1 MADRRSTFSGS
12 LTPWVFLAP
21 QMLITAIFFLW
32 PAGEAFYY
40 SVLRQDPF
48 GLSVKYVGLTN
59 FERLWNDP
67 LYIDAFWTTIVF
79 SSLVAFFSLFFGL
92 ILALAADRVIA
103 GRGIYRTL
111 LLWPYA
117 VAPAVASALWL
128 FLLNPAN
135 GILHGWLE
143 ALGYDF
149 NHNRKGF
156 DAMALVVTA
165 SVWRQVP
172 YNFLFF
178 LAGLMAVPKM
188 LHDAAQMDGA
198 GVVRRFFLVTVPMLS
213 PITFFLL
220 VINVVYA
227 LFDTFAVIHATTD
240 GGPARATT
248 TLVFKVYKDGNDGL
262 SLGSAGA
269 QSVILLVLVTA
280 LTVFQFRAAD
290 KKVHYG

>member
-1 MADRRSTFSGS
+1 MGDRRATFGGT

-21 QMLITAIFFLW
+21 QLLITAIFFLW

-48 GLSVKYVGLTN
+48 GLSVRFVGLDN
-59 FERLWNDP
+59 FERLFGDP
-67 LYIDAFWTTIVF
+67 LYIDAFVTTAVF
-79 SSLVAFFSLFFGL
+79 STLVASLSLGFGL
-92 ILALAADRVIA
+92 ILALAADRVVA
-103 GRGIYRTL
+103 GRGLYRTL

-117 VAPAVASALWL
+117 VAPAVASVMWL

-135 GILHGWLE
+135 GIVSGWLE

-149 NHNRKGF
+149 NHNRKGS
-156 DAMALVVTA
+156 DAMALVVAA

-178 LAGLMAVPKM
+178 LAGLMAVPRM

-198 GVVRRFFLVTVPMLS
+198 GVVRRFFLVTLPLLS
-213 PITFFLL
+213 PITFFLFVL
-220 VINVVYA
+220 NVVYA

-269 QSVILLVLVTA
+269 QSVVLLVLVSA